1 MPLTWHDGS
10 LIRKED
16 HDDGGEGDEDDDCSG
31 APEPT
36 TTAAMA
42 SITAALLPDF
52 FSHASLV
59 PELHRQIRR
68 FHADACTTQWQDLR
82 KH

>member
-1 MPLTWHDGS
+1 MTAEE
-10 LIRKED
+10 KEMMTMIVVV
-16 HDDGGEGDEDDDCSG
+16 HQSRRRLRRG
-31 APEPT
+31 P
-36 TTAAMA
+36 A
-42 SITAALLPDF
+42 SQSLLPDF